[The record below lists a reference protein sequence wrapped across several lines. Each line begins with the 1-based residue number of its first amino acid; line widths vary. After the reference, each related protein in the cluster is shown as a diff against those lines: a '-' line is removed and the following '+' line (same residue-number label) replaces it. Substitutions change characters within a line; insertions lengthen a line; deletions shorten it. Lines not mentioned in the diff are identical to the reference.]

1 MWNVMNLLCLGF
13 VVCVMAYGIISI
25 NNYNKMQSMQA
36 SIDYCIAF
44 ITKNSAFHDNS
55 TNTDTDTTQVIP
67 TMQQTVPA
75 EDITSEK
82 EITETTEENRAD
94 VQEGTEQR
102 QNIAANQETSPAQE
116 LVVQQSAQDA
126 SAQQPTQESLSQD
139 TDLQSTQEALSQDT
153 DIQPTQEPTTQD
165 TAARELSQELLPQDT
180 IEQSTQDTSAQ
191 QSAQDSVPQ
200 YYVVRKGDTLQT
212 ICFNVYGD
220 YSHVEEICRWNN
232 IENPDNIL
240 YGQKLLLP

>member
-1 MWNVMNLLCLGF
+1 M
-13 VVCVMAYGIISI
+13 IIVLRLS
-25 NNYNKMQSMQA
+25 Q
-36 SIDYCIAF
+36 
-44 ITKNSAFHDNS
+44 KNSAFHDNS

>member
-1 MWNVMNLLCLGF
+1 M
-13 VVCVMAYGIISI
+13 SRKEQ
-25 NNYNKMQSMQA
+25 NK
-36 SIDYCIAF
+36 D
-44 ITKNSAFHDNS
+44 K
-55 TNTDTDTTQVIP
+55 
-67 TMQQTVPA
+67 
-75 EDITSEK
+75 
-82 EITETTEENRAD
+82 
-94 VQEGTEQR
+94 
-102 QNIAANQETSPAQE
+102 NIAANQETSPAQE

-232 IENPDNIL
+232 IETQIIFFMDKSFYFPENNVIL
-240 YGQKLLLP
+240 YLFSDTRAVTELCERLDRQ